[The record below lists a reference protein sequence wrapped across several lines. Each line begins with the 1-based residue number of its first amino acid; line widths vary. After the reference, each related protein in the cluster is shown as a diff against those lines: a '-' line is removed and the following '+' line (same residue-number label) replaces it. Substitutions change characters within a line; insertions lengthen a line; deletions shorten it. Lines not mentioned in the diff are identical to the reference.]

1 VEIERKF
8 LVGEPP
14 PDLGGCASDH
24 IEQGYV
30 ALDGD
35 AVEVRVRRRGGRATL
50 TVKQGSGHARLEE
63 EIALGRARFE
73 RLWELTEGRRL
84 EKVRHLVPVG
94 DVTVELDVYGGVLA
108 GLVVAEVEFDSE
120 SESDAFR
127 PPDWLGEEVTGDERY
142 ANRTL
147 ACEGWPKAPPEFRLG
162 SGERVSEGLRRIVRA
177 RLDEAI
183 GGLDAAGDDALDE
196 AVHEARKSLKRV
208 RTTLRLARDELG
220 DDLYRSENAGFRDA
234 GRRLSGARDSQVVVE
249 TLEGLCERCRRELP
263 AGGFTALRDALRQE
277 HEAARE
283 RLRADA
289 GAVGDVVA
297 ELRAARARTA
307 SWPIGRDD
315 LDALASGLRRIYRR
329 GRKALAAIDEQSG
342 DEALHELRKR
352 AKDLWYASQ
361 ILTPA
366 APKKTKKMAKRAH
379 KLSDLIGEDHDLA
392 VLQQTAERHR
402 EHLGEAERGAL
413 RELIERRRAELQRR
427 ALASAERLY
436 RRKPRAAVR
445 RMGLS
450 A

>member
-8 LVGEPP
+8 LVRDPP
-14 PDLGGCASDH
+14 PDLGACASDR

-30 ALDGD
+30 ALDGH

-73 RLWELTEGRRL
+73 RLWELTDGRRL

-94 DVTVELDVYGGVLA
+94 DATVELDVYGGVLA

-120 SESDAFR
+120 NDSDAFR
-127 PPDWLGEEVTGDERY
+127 PPDWLGKEVTGDERY

-147 ACEGWPKAPPEFRLG
+147 ACEGWPKAPPEFRLR
-162 SGERVSEGLRRIVRA
+162 SGESVADGSRRIVRA

-183 GGLDAAGDDALDE
+183 GGLDAAGDDTLDE
-196 AVHEARKSLKRV
+196 AVHEARKSLKRL
-208 RTTLRLARDELG
+208 RTILRLARDELG
-220 DDLYRSENAGFRDA
+220 DEVYRSENTGFRDA

-249 TLEGLCERCRRELP
+249 TLDGLCGRYRGELP
-263 AGGFTALRDALRQE
+263 QGGFTALRDALRQE
-277 HEAARE
+277 HEAARK
-283 RLRADA
+283 RLQADA
-289 GAVGDVVA
+289 DTLRDVV
-297 ELRAARARTA
+297 EKLRSARARTA
-307 SWPIGRDD
+307 AWPIDRDD
-315 LDALASGLRRIYRR
+315 LDALAPGLRRIHRR
-329 GRKALAAIDEQSG
+329 GRKALGAIHEPSG

-361 ILTPA
+361 ILGPA

-379 KLSDLIGEDHDLA
+379 KLADLIGEDHDLA
-392 VLQQTAERHR
+392 VLQQTAERHH
-402 EHLGEAERGAL
+402 EHLREPEPDAL
-413 RELIERRRAELQRR
+413 RELIERRRSELQRR
-427 ALASAERLY
+427 ALSRAKRLY
-436 RRKPRAAVR
+436 RRKPRAVVR
-445 RMGLS
+445 RVGLS

>member
-8 LVGEPP
+8 LVRDPP
-14 PDLGGCASDH
+14 PDLGGCASDR

-30 ALDGD
+30 ALDGN

-63 EIALGRARFE
+63 EIELGRARFE

-94 DVTVELDVYGGVLA
+94 DATVELDVYGGELA

-127 PPDWLGEEVTGDERY
+127 PPDWLGEEVTGDTRY

-147 ACEGWPKAPPEFRLG
+147 ACDGWPKAPPEFRLG
-162 SGERVSEGLRRIVRA
+162 SGERVSEGLLRIVRA

-208 RTTLRLARDELG
+208 RTALRLTRDELG
-220 DDLYRSENAGFRDA
+220 DEVYRSENAGFRDA
-234 GRRLSGARDSQVVVE
+234 GRRLSGVRDSQVVVE
-249 TLEGLCERCRRELP
+249 TLEGLCERCRGELP
-263 AGGFTALRDALRQE
+263 PGGFTALRDALRQE

-289 GAVGDVVA
+289 NAVRDVVE

-307 SWPIGRDD
+307 SWPIERDD
-315 LDALASGLRRIYRR
+315 LDALAPGLRRIYRR
-329 GRKALAAIDEQSG
+329 GRKALGAVYEQSG

-361 ILTPA
+361 ILGPA
-366 APKKTKKMAKRAH
+366 TPKKTKKMAKRAH

-392 VLQQTAERHR
+392 VLQQTAERHH
-402 EHLGEAERGAL
+402 EHLSEPERGAL
-413 RELIERRRAELQRR
+413 RELVERRRTELQRR
-427 ALASAERLY
+427 ALPRAERLY

-445 RMGLS
+445 RVGLS

>member
-1 VEIERKF
+1 VRKF
-8 LVGEPP
+8 LVREPP
-14 PDLGGCASDH
+14 PDLGGCASDR

-30 ALDGD
+30 ALDGN

-50 TVKQGSGHARLEE
+50 TVKQRSGHVRLEE

-94 DVTVELDVYGGVLA
+94 DGTVELDFYGGELA

-120 SESDAFR
+120 SESEAFR
-127 PPDWLGEEVTGDERY
+127 PPDWLGEEVTGDARY

-147 ACEGWPKAPPEFRLG
+147 ACDGWPKAPPEFRLG
-162 SGERVSEGLRRIVRA
+162 SGELVSEGLRRIVRA

-220 DDLYRSENAGFRDA
+220 DEVYRSENAGFRDA

-249 TLEGLCERCRRELP
+249 TLEGLCERCRGELP
-263 AGGFTALRDALRQE
+263 PGGFTALRDALRQE

-289 GAVGDVVA
+289 DAVRDVVE

-307 SWPIGRDD
+307 SWPIERDD
-315 LDALASGLRRIYRR
+315 LDALAPGLRRIYRR
-329 GRKALAAIDEQSG
+329 GRKALGASCEQS

-361 ILTPA
+361 ILGPA

-392 VLQQTAERHR
+392 VLQQTAERHH
-402 EHLGEAERGAL
+402 EHLSEAERGAL
-413 RELIERRRAELQRR
+413 RALIERRRTELQRR
-427 ALASAERLY
+427 ALPHAERLY
-436 RRKPRAAVR
+436 RRKPRAVVR
-445 RMGLS
+445 RVGLS

>member
-1 VEIERKF
+1 MEIERKF
-8 LVGEPP
+8 LVRDPP
-14 PDLGGCASDH
+14 PDLGGCASDR

-30 ALDGD
+30 ALDGN

-63 EIALGRARFE
+63 EIELGRARFE

-94 DVTVELDVYGGVLA
+94 DATVELDVYGGELA

-120 SESDAFR
+120 SQSDAFR
-127 PPDWLGEEVTGDERY
+127 PPDWLGEEVTGDTRY

-147 ACEGWPKAPPEFRLG
+147 ACDGWPKAPPEFRLG
-162 SGERVSEGLRRIVRA
+162 SGERVSEGLLRIVRA

-220 DDLYRSENAGFRDA
+220 DDVYRSENAGFRDA
-234 GRRLSGARDSQVVVE
+234 GRRLSGVRDSQVVVE
-249 TLEGLCERCRRELP
+249 TLEGLCERCRGELP
-263 AGGFTALRDALRQE
+263 PGGFTALRDALRQE

-289 GAVGDVVA
+289 NAVRDVVE

-307 SWPIGRDD
+307 SWPIERDD
-315 LDALASGLRRIYRR
+315 RDALAPGLRRIYRR
-329 GRKALAAIDEQSG
+329 GRKALGAVYEQSG

-361 ILTPA
+361 ILGPA
-366 APKKTKKMAKRAH
+366 TPKKTKKMAKRAH

-392 VLQQTAERHR
+392 VLQQTAERHH
-402 EHLGEAERGAL
+402 EHLSEAERGAL
-413 RELIERRRAELQRR
+413 RELVERRRTELQRR
-427 ALASAERLY
+427 ALPRAERLY

-445 RMGLS
+445 RVGLS